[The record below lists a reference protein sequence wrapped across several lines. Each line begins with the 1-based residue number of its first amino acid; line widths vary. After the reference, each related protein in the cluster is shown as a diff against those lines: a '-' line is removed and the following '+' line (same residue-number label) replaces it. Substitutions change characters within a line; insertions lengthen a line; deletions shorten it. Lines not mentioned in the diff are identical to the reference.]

1 MSTTVNGVQSDA
13 LSQWLSQMREMQD
26 ALAKLNLPESTDV
39 VPYGQDIDVGESPSP
54 GTSSDD
60 DIWDLISGN
69 EEASNE
75 DSSSNEGIVD
85 HYETLEGKI
94 MSRTYDRIWLAQV
107 CAQVAAG
114 KSGLEASDLQGHVSA
129 LLASDILNEDLQLI
143 LADTLGYDELDLVTE
158 FLSHRKDIIA
168 SPSVTN
174 QHKALDGLSHLQ
186 TREQREEALRRQDYE
201 HKNKQLAASVEREGA
216 EYPHVYKNHQA
227 GNTLSAS
234 GHRYALPAGSKREDH
249 KDFEE
254 YSIPAI
260 PVGTLGKGHKLVEIA
275 TLDGLCKRT
284 FKGYTALNR
293 MQSLLFQVAYHTSEN
308 MLISAPTGAGK
319 TDAAMLTILNAI
331 AKNITP
337 EPTEDNEI
345 TDFIVDTSAFK
356 IIYVAPMKALA
367 AEITEKF
374 SKRLSWLGIQVREL
388 TGDMHL
394 TKAEIVKTQIIVT
407 TPEKWDV
414 SNTVFSILLLILTAC
429 RS

>member
-1 MSTTVNGVQSDA
+1 MSTVNGVQSDA
-13 LSQWLSQMREMQD
+13 LSQWLAQMKEMQD
-26 ALAKLNLPESTDV
+26 AVAKLNLPQSTNA

-60 DIWDLISGN
+60 DIWDLISADDD
-69 EEASNE
+69 ASDE
-75 DSSSNEGIVD
+75 DLSSDEGFAE
-85 HYETLEGKI
+85 HYQASERKGS
-94 MSRTYDRIWLAQV
+94 SRAYDRDWLAQV

-114 KSGLEASDLQGHVSA
+114 KSGLEASDLQDHVSA
-129 LLASDILNEDLQLI
+129 LLASDIADEDLQLT

-158 FLSHRKDIIA
+158 LLSHRKDIIA
-168 SPSVTN
+168 SSSMTN
-174 QHKALDGLSHLQ
+174 QHKALDGLGQLQ

-201 HKNKQLAASVEREGA
+201 HKNKQLAANVNREGA
-216 EYPHVYKNHQA
+216 EYPHVYKSHQA

-234 GHRYALPAGSKREDH
+234 GHRYALPAGSKREEH

-275 TLDGLCKRT
+275 SLDGLCKRT

-337 EPTEDNEI
+337 NPSEDSEA
-345 TDFIVDTSAFK
+345 TDFVVDTSAFK

-374 SKRLSWLGIQVREL
+374 SKRLAWLGIQVREL

-414 SNTVFSILLLILTAC
+414 RTA
-429 RS
+429 RSL